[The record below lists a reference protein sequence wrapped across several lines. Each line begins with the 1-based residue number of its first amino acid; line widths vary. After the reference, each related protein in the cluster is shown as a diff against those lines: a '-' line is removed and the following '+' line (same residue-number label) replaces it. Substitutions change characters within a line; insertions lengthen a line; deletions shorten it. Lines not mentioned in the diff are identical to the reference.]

1 MIKGGEFESR
11 HRILDGSCIAFVWC
25 KICWC
30 LKRRQMGRKEVL
42 HSTFICLSIS
52 PINLLILF
60 MESIILTLARFHD
73 CLFSV
78 LDVQSKLESLSLK
91 NIVAIYIFI
100 RLKLPQ
106 SLLAENVKSRIF
118 FSGFYSKSVASISA
132 AQENLRLVF
141 NLLGSRRVVFLSHLH
156 LPGSYV
162 MPVHYDT

>member
-1 MIKGGEFESR
+1 
-11 HRILDGSCIAFVWC
+11 
-25 KICWC
+25 
-30 LKRRQMGRKEVL
+30 MGRKEVL

-78 LDVQSKLESLSLK
+78 LYVQSKLESLSLK

>member
-1 MIKGGEFESR
+1 
-11 HRILDGSCIAFVWC
+11 
-25 KICWC
+25 
-30 LKRRQMGRKEVL
+30 MGRKEVL

-141 NLLGSRRVVFLSHLH
+141 NLLGSRRVVFLSHVH

>member
-1 MIKGGEFESR
+1 
-11 HRILDGSCIAFVWC
+11 
-25 KICWC
+25 
-30 LKRRQMGRKEVL
+30 MGRKEVL

>member
-1 MIKGGEFESR
+1 MVFISVFCFS
-11 HRILDGSCIAFVWC
+11 VW
-25 KICWC
+25 II
-30 LKRRQMGRKEVL
+30 Q
-42 HSTFICLSIS
+42 TFICLSIS

>member
-1 MIKGGEFESR
+1 
-11 HRILDGSCIAFVWC
+11 
-25 KICWC
+25 
-30 LKRRQMGRKEVL
+30 MGRKEVL

-156 LPGSYV
+156 LPGSCV

>member
-1 MIKGGEFESR
+1 
-11 HRILDGSCIAFVWC
+11 
-25 KICWC
+25 
-30 LKRRQMGRKEVL
+30 
-42 HSTFICLSIS
+42 
-52 PINLLILF
+52 

>member
-1 MIKGGEFESR
+1 
-11 HRILDGSCIAFVWC
+11 
-25 KICWC
+25 
-30 LKRRQMGRKEVL
+30 
-42 HSTFICLSIS
+42 
-52 PINLLILF
+52 

-100 RLKLPQ
+100 RSKLPQ

>member
-1 MIKGGEFESR
+1 
-11 HRILDGSCIAFVWC
+11 
-25 KICWC
+25 
-30 LKRRQMGRKEVL
+30 MGRKEVL

-91 NIVAIYIFI
+91 NIVAIYIFN

>member
-1 MIKGGEFESR
+1 
-11 HRILDGSCIAFVWC
+11 
-25 KICWC
+25 
-30 LKRRQMGRKEVL
+30 MGRKEVL

-162 MPVHYDT
+162 IPVHYDT

>member
-1 MIKGGEFESR
+1 
-11 HRILDGSCIAFVWC
+11 
-25 KICWC
+25 
-30 LKRRQMGRKEVL
+30 
-42 HSTFICLSIS
+42 
-52 PINLLILF
+52 

-78 LDVQSKLESLSLK
+78 FDVQSKLESLSLK